1 MHHYRKEYVVLQH
14 LFAAMQQIGKNS
26 NKRVK
31 NGDLGPINE
40 KTTQI
45 RWFFKCWH

>member
-1 MHHYRKEYVVLQH
+1 
-14 LFAAMQQIGKNS
+14 MQQIGKNS

-31 NGDLGPINE
+31 NSDLGPISE

-45 RWFFKCWH
+45 RWFLRIEAH